1 MIQITTRRLTMEISS
16 EQSHTLFD
24 PLEVKTNPTFI
35 TRSIRTIGLA
45 SLLTSSIIF
54 STSVSA
60 QVGDLIW
67 EDNFNTLNQDVWTID
82 TGNGCAQGLC
92 GWGNLELQSY
102 QTANVS
108 IKAIPGET
116 GNSALAIEARRE
128 TIGAEQ
134 FTSGKILSD
143 KKLSVQYGMVEYRM
157 QVPDL
162 DTGYW
167 PAVWMLGTS
176 TLSWPRKGEIDMM
189 EMGHREAARREW
201 FEFNENPNDD
211 AGANDT
217 NIAAPSINN
226 FTGSNL
232 INYAEAACV
241 PGNETCAAS
250 AAYQNDNAYVSDTS
264 FANRFVTY
272 RMYWTPEMI
281 RFTVEDN
288 GMEHDMFSQPQLLD
302 ETRDAFREPFFLL
315 MNMAVGGNFTDAN
328 TPGQV
333 NAPTPGT
340 MLVDYIRVYQYEG
353 HGEVLQGD
361 LSLPETGTFGV
372 FTDNTPTTN
381 KLVSG
386 ESSSIFLWDQ
396 TSSEGDITANEGDN
410 VIAFSFEGSNTW
422 FGGGVQSNQARDMSN
437 FEDGVVKF
445 DIQIPAD
452 VSFRIGITDT
462 YTNENWLTFPAFE
475 NKYGLVRNGAWG
487 QVTIPLA
494 DLRGDLV
501 ALQSLQYMFAIS
513 SDPANF
519 PAGPFQYAVD
529 DIVYEGGGSPPTDSD
544 GDGVIDN
551 LDNCPNTS
559 LDVGV
564 DQHGCP
570 LIILIPTQ
578 NVRIQAEDYTN
589 YNDTTTGNQGGEYR
603 SDDVDI
609 EITGDVDGGHNVG
622 WISDGEWLE
631 YSIELGAGDYQLS
644 TRVAS
649 NSSSGAYTVSLND
662 NIIGSS
668 TVAST
673 GGWQNYATQA
683 LGQFT
688 VSPGGN
694 VIIRLDATGNS
705 FNINWIDLR
714 VITQAN
720 DSDGDGVVDSS
731 DQCPNTTS
739 GQAVDASGCD
749 IIQNNEVTGATK
761 LDEQTVELFVN
772 AASWADVHYR
782 VNDGNQQNLRMM
794 FANERNTYSISG
806 LANDDQVSYWFTYFN
821 PTTNLVINSE
831 TELYSHVTNNTD
843 GNTDSLTQINLSTGS
858 TVSASTALQDAN
870 FVIDGS
876 ASSRWE
882 SNPGVDPSW
891 IRLDLGKRYAL
902 SKVIINW
909 EAANAESYQ
918 IQGSNNDSDWNTLKD
933 SENGQFGDRSD
944 SHDIS
949 GNYQYVRILGLSRSV
964 GNIWGYSIWELQV
977 FGSEIV
983 SNTDS
988 DNDGVQDSE
997 DSCPNTPANTNVDNN
1012 GCAINTGGAANVT
1025 PLFNASTPL
1034 QADSQ
1039 WDRGDALIT
1048 RFSDR
1053 PRTRHARE
1061 DQFQSY
1067 DHYVK
1072 FYFENRASNIE
1083 IVDYVAKGGSTIE
1096 MNVRT
1101 LWPLNQLEAEN
1112 RWWYIG
1118 QNTVAHY
1125 AGNGIMEYRGFDGQY
1140 YNYRKIDNSNRQYN
1154 REIRLG
1160 DRLEFE
1166 ISQFSDSS
1174 IPRGQENYYG
1184 TTFLYIVGQGIVPW
1198 YATNSG
1204 PFPEDSREIPLAY
1217 RLGGKTTL
1225 PYQYS
1230 DETNDH
1236 FIQMATN
1243 LGYDNAQNFL
1253 VGRRVHHS
1261 SFIDGSH
1268 DEDSENG
1275 IFDATNGV
1283 SSAKRYINDRC
1294 SACHERNGGAD
1305 VAANNEPLEKWVFKV
1320 GDANGNPDPQRG
1332 RVLQSKSQT
1341 GEGEGS
1347 PSISFWTD
1355 IANGL
1360 RKPNYQFS
1368 NGTPV
1373 RFSARIAPRL
1383 VGLGLLEAIPEDTIL
1398 AMQDPDDS
1406 NGDGISGRANL
1417 VNDPQDSGITRLGRF
1432 GWKASTSSVL
1442 HQTAAALNTDM
1453 GVKTSVLPNLDCGSA
1468 QSNCNAG
1475 GRTFSDTRLNEL
1487 VTYLTTLG
1495 VRPQRGWKTGVEDQ
1509 SIIQGKELFMHIGC
1523 DGCHTPN
1530 MQTSAFHPFAEVRDQ
1545 TIHPYSDLLLHDMG
1559 DGLADNLG
1567 EGLASGSEWRTTP
1580 LWGLGHSACVT
1591 GGVINPT
1598 GQEGDEV
1605 CSPKEAYLHDGRARS
1620 IDEAIRWHGGE
1631 AENSKNQY
1639 QLIGSQQKQELLTFL
1654 ESL

>member
-1 MIQITTRRLTMEISS
+1 MNISS

-24 PLEVKTNPTFI
+24 PLEVKANPTAI
-35 TRSIRTIGLA
+35 NHPVKSLGLA
-45 SLLTSSIIF
+45 SLLVSSLIF
-54 STSVSA
+54 SASVSA

-82 TGNGCAQGLC
+82 SGNGCDQGLC
-92 GWGNLELQSY
+92 GWGNAELQSY
-102 QTANVS
+102 QTGNVT
-108 IKAIPGET
+108 IQTVPGES
-116 GNSALAIEARRE
+116 GNSALAIEARQE

-143 KKLSVQYGMVEYRM
+143 KKLSVKYGMIEYRM
-157 QVPDL
+157 QVPNL
-162 DTGYW
+162 DQGYW

-176 TLSWPRKGEIDMM
+176 TLPWPRKGEIDMM

-211 AGANDT
+211 AGATDT
-217 NIAAPSINN
+217 SIPAPALNN

-250 AAYQNDNAYVSDTS
+250 AAYQSDNAYVSNTS

-288 GMEHDMFSQPQLLD
+288 GAEHDMFSEPQILD

-315 MNMAVGGNFTDAN
+315 MNMAVGGNFTDAAN
-328 TPGQV
+328 PNQV
-333 NAPTPGT
+333 TAPAPGT
-340 MLVDYIRVYQYEG
+340 MLVDYIRVYQYDG
-353 HGEVLQGD
+353 HGEVFQGD
-361 LSLPETGTFGV
+361 LTTPETGTFGV

-381 KLVSG
+381 KLIAG
-386 ESSSIFLWDQ
+386 ESSRIFLWDP
-396 TSSEGDITANEGDN
+396 SSIEGDITPNEGDN
-410 VIAFSFEGSNTW
+410 VIAFNFEGSNTW

-437 FEDGVVKF
+437 FEDGVMKF

-452 VSFRIGITDT
+452 VPFRIGITDT
-462 YTNENWLTFPAFE
+462 FTNENWLTFPAFE
-475 NKYGLVRNGAWG
+475 NKYGLVRNGLWG

-513 SDPANF
+513 SDPASF
-519 PAGPFQYAVD
+519 PAGPFQYAID
-529 DIVYEGGGSPPTDSD
+529 DIVYEGGGNPPTDSD

-551 LDNCPNTS
+551 IDTCPSTPTG
-559 LDVGV
+559 VAV
-564 DQHGCP
+564 DQNGCP
-570 LIILIPTQ
+570 LVVVIPTQ
-578 NVRIQAEDYTN
+578 DTRIQAEDYNN
-589 YNDTTTGNQGGEYR
+589 YNDSSAGNQGGAHR

-609 EITGDVDGGHNVG
+609 EVTTDLGGGFNVG
-622 WISDGEWLE
+622 WINSGEWLE
-631 YSIELGAGDYQLS
+631 YSVELGAGVYELS
-644 TRVAS
+644 ARVAS
-649 NSSSGAYTVSLND
+649 NANTGAYTVSLD
-662 NIIGSS
+662 NSPIGSS
-668 TVAST
+668 TVPST
-673 GGWQNYATQA
+673 GGWQNFETQP

-688 VSPGGN
+688 VASAGN
-694 VIIRLDATGNS
+694 VTIRMDATGDS
-705 FNINWIDLR
+705 FNLNWIDFT
-714 VITQAN
+714 VVAQAI
-720 DSDGDGVVDSS
+720 DSDGDGVLDSA
-731 DQCPNTTS
+731 DQCPDTAS
-739 GQAVDASGCD
+739 GKVVDANGCE
-749 IIQNNEVTGATK
+749 IVHNNDVIGITK
-761 LDEQTVELFVN
+761 IDQQTVELFVN
-772 AASWADVHYR
+772 GATWADVHYR
-782 VNDGNQQNLRMM
+782 VNGGNQLNVRMV
-794 FANERNTYSISG
+794 FANNHNTYSVSG
-806 LANDDQVSYWFTYFN
+806 LADDDQISYWFTYLN
-821 PTTNLVINSE
+821 PTTNLVVDSD
-831 TELYSHVTNNTD
+831 TQVYLHSGD
-843 GNTDSLTQINLSTGS
+843 NTDSPTPMNISDG
-858 TVSASTALQDAN
+858 ASVIASSEQQDAN
-870 FVIDGS
+870 LAIDGN
-876 ASSRWE
+876 SSTRWE
-882 SNPGVDPSW
+882 SDLGVDPSW
-891 IRLDLGKRYAL
+891 IRLDLGSSYSL
-902 SKVIINW
+902 SEIIIDW
-909 EAANAESYQ
+909 EAANPERYQ
-918 IQGSNNDSDWNTLKD
+918 IQGSNNDTEWVTLKAI
-933 SENGQFGDRSD
+933 ENGQFGDRRD
-944 SHDIS
+944 RHDIT
-949 GNYQYVRILGLSRSV
+949 GHYRYIRILGLTRSA
-964 GNIWGYSIWELQV
+964 GNNWGYSIWELQV

-983 SNTDS
+983 SNGDA
-988 DNDGVQDSE
+988 DNDGVQDSS
-997 DSCPNTPANTNVDNN
+997 DNCPNTPANTTVDNAGCPINN
-1012 GCAINTGGAANVT
+1012 GGTGNVT
-1025 PLFNASTPL
+1025 PLFNAST
-1034 QADSQ
+1034 QRQTDSQ

-1101 LWPLNQLEAEN
+1101 LWPLNQREAEN

-1125 AGNGIMEYRGFDGQY
+1125 AGNGIMEYKGFDGQY
-1140 YNYRKIDNSNRQYN
+1140 YNYQKIDNLNRQDN
-1154 REIRLG
+1154 REIRMG

-1174 IPRGQENYYG
+1174 IPRGQANYYG

-1198 YATNSG
+1198 YATNTG
-1204 PFPEDSREIPLAY
+1204 PYPEDSREIPLSY

-1230 DETNDH
+1230 DEPNDH
-1236 FIQMATN
+1236 FMQMATN
-1243 LGYDNAQNFL
+1243 LGYDNAQKFL

-1268 DEDSENG
+1268 DEDPENG

-1294 SACHERNGGAD
+1294 SGCHERNGGAA
-1305 VAANNEPLEKWVFKV
+1305 VAANNESLDKWVFKV
-1320 GDANGNPDPQRG
+1320 GDANGNADPQRG
-1332 RVLQSKSQT
+1332 RVLQPKSQS

-1347 PSISFWTD
+1347 PSISFWSD
-1355 IANGL
+1355 VAGNL

-1368 NGTPV
+1368 NGTPA

-1398 AMQDPDDS
+1398 AMQDPNDA

-1417 VNDPQDSGITRLGRF
+1417 VNDPQDSSIKRLGRF
-1432 GWKASTSSVL
+1432 GWKATTSSVR
-1442 HQTAAALNTDM
+1442 HQAAAALNTDM

-1475 GRTFSDTRLNEL
+1475 GRTFSDARLNEL

-1495 VRPQRGWKTGVEDQ
+1495 VRPQRGWKTGTENQ
-1509 SIIQGKELFMHIGC
+1509 SIIEGKARFNQIGC
-1523 DGCHTPN
+1523 DGCHTPSI
-1530 MQTSAFHPFAEVRDQ
+1530 QTSAFHPFAEVRDQ

-1567 EGLASGSEWRTTP
+1567 EGLASGREWRTTP
-1580 LWGLGHSACVT
+1580 LWGLGHSSCVT
-1591 GGVINPT
+1591 GGVINPS
-1598 GQEGDEV
+1598 GQEGGEI
-1605 CSPKEAYLHDGRARS
+1605 CSPKETYLHDGRARS

-1631 AENSKNQY
+1631 ADNAKNQY
-1639 QLIGSQQKQELLTFL
+1639 QNISDQQRQELLMFL
-1654 ESL
+1654 QSL